1 MGVPVYKE
9 INKLTLVLK
18 DNSNSA
24 GAEYVKTKLLS
35 FKHSAIH
42 LLQKNRLAKFEKII
56 MGQLHNHLKFSKI

>member
-1 MGVPVYKE
+1 MRVPVYKE

-42 LLQKNRLAKFEKII
+42 MLQKTVL
-56 MGQLHNHLKFSKI
+56 QSLKK